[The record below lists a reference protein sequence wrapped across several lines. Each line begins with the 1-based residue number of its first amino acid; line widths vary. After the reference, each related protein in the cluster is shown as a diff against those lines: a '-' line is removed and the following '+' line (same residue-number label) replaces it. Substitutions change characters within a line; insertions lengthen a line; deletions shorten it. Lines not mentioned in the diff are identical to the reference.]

1 MAIGIG
7 IIAFIL
13 VLVAIVT
20 VPLLKFIRLWIIF
33 NKFHGPPAIP
43 LLGNALQ
50 FKQDPNELVEQVSAW
65 VEEYRTKSKGLMRL
79 WLGPFP
85 VLFIYNPHEV
95 EQILSSSRHIK
106 KGFVYSFLEP
116 WLGLGLLTSTGKKWF
131 HRRKMLTPTF
141 HFAILHNFIEVF
153 DEQSNTL
160 CQKFGECPKAGSGQH
175 LPLVTLCVLDIIS
188 ETAMGKQ
195 LHAQDESNNDY
206 VNAVMRMSDII
217 QQRQKKPWFW
227 PDPLFDNTKS
237 GKEHAQCLQ
246 ILHKMTNTLIDERSK
261 EENQKVDSND
271 NDGSKRRIAFLDLLL
286 KMQRDDPSFTKSDI
300 REEVDTFM
308 FEGHDTTAALASWA
322 MFLIGHHTR
331 VQKKLHQ
338 ELDSV
343 FGDSD
348 RPVTADDLQ
357 KLPYLTCVLKET
369 LRIFPSVPIVGRDLQ
384 EDCIIDGKLA
394 PRGTL
399 LIIAIGS
406 LHRDPTQFPEPLM
419 FDPDRFLPESSSKRH
434 PFSYVPFSA
443 GPRNCIG
450 QRFAL
455 MEDKVLLANVLR
467 CFSLESTQ
475 SLKDTMPIA
484 ELILRP
490 SEGIHMKITRR
501 KGISNLDS
509 KLLQRKQNN
518 QRSRL
523 VTV

>member
-7 IIAFIL
+7 
-13 VLVAIVT
+13 LVAFVLAIVAIIT
-20 VPLLKFIRLWIIF
+20 VPLVRYVRVWIIF

-43 LLGNALQ
+43 LLGNTHQ
-50 FKQDPNELVEQVSAW
+50 FKQDPNELVEQVNNW
-65 VEEYRTKSKGLMRL
+65 VEDYRSKSKGLMRL

-85 VLFIYNPHEV
+85 CLFIYNPQYA

-106 KGFVYSFLEP
+106 KGFVYTFLEP
-116 WLGLGLLTSTGKKWF
+116 WLGLGLLTSTGEKWF

-141 HFAILHNFIEVF
+141 HFAILNSFIEVF
-153 DEQSNTL
+153 DEQSKIL
-160 CQKFGECPKAGSGQH
+160 CRKFDEIAQKEEPVNVC
-175 LPLVTLCVLDIIS
+175 PLVTLCVLDVIC

-195 LHAQDESNNDY
+195 LNAQEESNNDY
-206 VNAVMRMSDII
+206 VNAVIRMSDVI
-217 QQRQKKPWFW
+217 QERQKKPWFW

-237 GKEHAQCLQ
+237 GKEHSECLR
-246 ILHKMTNTLIDERSK
+246 ILHKMTNTLIDERSNEAK
-261 EENQKVDSND
+261 GRVDGND
-271 NDGSKRRIAFLDLLL
+271 NDGPKKRIAFLDLLL
-286 KMQRDDPSFTKSDI
+286 KMQQDDPSFTKSDI

-322 MFLIGHHTR
+322 LFLIGHHTK

-338 ELDSV
+338 EVDSV

-348 RPVTADDLQ
+348 RAVTADDLQ
-357 KLPYLTCVLKET
+357 KLPYLSCALKES
-369 LRIFPSVPIVGRDLQ
+369 LRIFPSVPIIGRDLE
-384 EDCIIDGKLA
+384 EDCTIDGKTV
-394 PRGTL
+394 PKGTL

-406 LHRDPTQFPEPLM
+406 LHRDPTQFPDPLV
-419 FDPDRFLPESSSKRH
+419 FDPDRFLPEVSSKRH

-455 MEDKVLLANVLR
+455 MEEKVLVANILR
-467 CFSLESTQ
+467 RFSLESTQ

-490 SEGIHMKITRR
+490 SEGIILKITHR
-501 KGISNLDS
+501 K
-509 KLLQRKQNN
+509 
-518 QRSRL
+518 
-523 VTV
+523 